1 METTMTTTTAP
12 AAVVTTTTAGA
23 PRRAVDTWV
32 RDAVLLAFRLVVCF
46 LFLLHAVMGFGAFGG
61 VDGAG
66 TPLPVGSSMW
76 WVAVFQTVSAVLI
89 AVGLYARAAAF
100 LLSGVMAFAYFYAH
114 APLGWNPL
122 QNMGEPA
129 ALYSWIFLLICVV
142 GTGKYAVD
150 ALRTR

>member
-1 METTMTTTTAP
+1 MTTMTAPTA
-12 AAVVTTTTAGA
+12 AATAADTAATAGSL
-23 PRRAVDTWV
+23 RRAVDTWV

-66 TPLPVGSSMW
+66 AALPVGSGMW
-76 WVAVFQTVSAVLI
+76 WVAAFQTVSAVLI
-89 AVGLYARAAAF
+89 AVGLYARVAAF

-142 GTGKYAVD
+142 GTGKYAID
-150 ALRTR
+150 TLRTR